1 MKHTMAVWILIV
13 GILGITG
20 IGQMATSPVGAREL
34 AQETFGMMSYG
45 MTEAEVVGRAGQP
58 DRRLDQIEPT
68 PQSQRLVSY
77 QYIWGGDTSKREWTT
92 TITFSGSTNKVI
104 RIGRDRK

>member
-1 MKHTMAVWILIV
+1 MTHRIAVWILIAGIV
-13 GILGITG
+13 GVGQITTLL
-20 IGQMATSPVGAREL
+20 ADAREL

-58 DRRLDQIEPT
+58 DRRLDQVEPT

-77 QYIWGGDTSKREWTT
+77 QYIWGGDTSKGEWTT
-92 TITFSGSTNKVI
+92 TITFSATTNTVI
-104 RIGRDRK
+104 RIDRDRK